1 MPSAAQRPFRLA
13 RRGLCESALRVL
25 GLPRDA
31 TPAQI
36 KKRYYELAKV
46 THPDVSMD
54 ANSTAGT
61 VVADDAAAAGQF
73 RRITD
78 AYNRLVG
85 GEAADTDRAAAQRES
100 EGPAMRARWNI
111 RRRPSA
117 PAF

>member
-46 THPDVSMD
+46 THPDVSID

-61 VVADDAAAAGQF
+61 VVADDAAAADQF

-100 EGPAMRARWNI
+100 EGHAMRARWNI
-111 RRRPSA
+111 RRRPPA

>member
-1 MPSAAQRPFRLA
+1 MPTVIANEIVGVQPMTGPVGQLHT
-13 RRGLCESALRVL
+13 LRV
-25 GLPRDA
+25 
-31 TPAQI
+31 
-36 KKRYYELAKV
+36 RYA
-46 THPDVSMD
+46 D

-61 VVADDAAAAGQF
+61 VVADDAAAADQF